1 MSRCGETPQGPPT
14 VYIGKKNMSYY
25 INVCLKLFEKNN
37 KQLIVEGM
45 GNNIKKA
52 VDVANF
58 LKFIYKTTK
67 INIEGVLIDL
77 VEGEVIRGLPKKV
90 SRIRITLSRE

>member
-1 MSRCGETPQGPPT
+1 MSQAEETPPT

-37 KQLIVEGM
+37 KQLVVEGM

-58 LKFIYKTTK
+58 LRFIYKTTK
-67 INIEGVLIDL
+67 INIEGISIDL
-77 VEGEVIRGLPKKV
+77 VEGEVVRGLPKKV
-90 SRIRITLSRE
+90 SRIRITLSCE